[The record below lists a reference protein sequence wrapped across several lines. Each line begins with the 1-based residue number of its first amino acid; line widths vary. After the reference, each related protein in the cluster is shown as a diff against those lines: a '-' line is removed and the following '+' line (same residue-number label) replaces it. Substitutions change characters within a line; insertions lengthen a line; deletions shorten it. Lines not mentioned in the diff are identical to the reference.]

1 MSPRKALGISI
12 CILGDHCALA
22 VRGFFLLPIK
32 SIVCPDDIE
41 EKLAKKHRV
50 TLREARQTLLN
61 EPRIRFA
68 EKGFTEGEDVYA
80 AFGQTFGG
88 RYLSVFFVFKPSD
101 NTAIIISARDMSKK
115 ERKSYAR
122 K

>member
-1 MSPRKALGISI
+1 MQI
-12 CILGDHCALA
+12 DY
-22 VRGFFLLPIK
+22 
-32 SIVCPDDIE
+32 IVCPDDIE

-50 TLREARQTLLN
+50 TLREARQMLLN
-61 EPRIRFA
+61 EPRIRFV

-80 AFGQTFGG
+80 AFGHTFGG